1 MTYKL
6 NLIVTGADSYN
17 VRGRR
22 RKEQERNVPEDM
34 ESVCFAPFLLA
45 LLLSISGEEQD
56 SEYTIK
62 LSNWLYYNPYKMFGA
77 YRDGNRS

>member
-6 NLIVTGADSYN
+6 KLIVTGVDSS
-17 VRGRR
+17 VQRTWT

-34 ESVCFAPFLLA
+34 ESVCFAPFLLV

-56 SEYTIK
+56 SDWTIE
-62 LSNWLYYNPYKMFGA
+62 LSNGLSYGPYKMFGA
-77 YRDGNRS
+77 

>member
-1 MTYKL
+1 
-6 NLIVTGADSYN
+6 
-17 VRGRR
+17 
-22 RKEQERNVPEDM
+22 M

-62 LSNWLYYNPYKMFGA
+62 TS
-77 YRDGNRS
+77 D